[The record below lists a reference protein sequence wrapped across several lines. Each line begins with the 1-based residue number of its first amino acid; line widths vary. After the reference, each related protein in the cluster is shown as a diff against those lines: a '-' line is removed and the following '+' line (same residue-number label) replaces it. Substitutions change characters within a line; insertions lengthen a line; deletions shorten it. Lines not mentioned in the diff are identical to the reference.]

1 MMHFEP
7 DSIQHASDQAPFCA
21 AQRKLRLDAAV
32 LNGTGG
38 AADDKKQ
45 EKAHMST
52 ILTQILQGEKPF

>member
-1 MMHFEP
+1 M
-7 DSIQHASDQAPFCA
+7 
-21 AQRKLRLDAAV
+21 